1 MTNGRGRSRAVE
13 GGPGALR
20 ALTLVVQL
28 SVVASYNGLHAQC
41 PDGSPPPCRAAG
53 ADPGRTPEV
62 APNSVAVLYFDNLS
76 PDTADAY
83 LADGLTEEITSRL
96 GGVQRLQIKRPSR
109 DAVRRLRDTVPD
121 YLVAIGRVLRVRYLV
136 EGSVRRAGAR
146 VRVSV
151 RLVKATDGFSI
162 WGEDYDRATSDLL
175 ALQEAIARE
184 VASGIAGRLVPAE
197 RAALAARPT
206 RNPEAYERF
215 LRGNYYLAQR
225 TPSSVAR
232 AIEEYEAAVKVDPE
246 FTSALARIAR
256 GYAAF
261 LSPTFTWD
269 YGNAP
274 PESLLARG
282 FAADDRALQ
291 HDANSSDAWMAR
303 AALLAVGDPRTF
315 EGAKAAFERAIALD
329 PGNAEAH
336 HSYAAYLRV
345 LGDDSGAAAAYHR
358 ALAIEPQRAISLQ
371 GLGWL
376 YLNAR
381 RYAEALRWL
390 DSALAVDPGFYLA
403 FVRRARVHLLL
414 DQTAEARSDAE
425 TAVRLGAGDRLS
437 GQTVLALV
445 EARLGDTLAARGRVD
460 RLLRDL
466 QHPEHPSPNAAFLGA
481 ALAAVGEPDRALDFL
496 EHVPRGVWVW
506 SELRAPEFD
515 PIRPDPRFQRL
526 VQESRPK

>member
-1 MTNGRGRSRAVE
+1 MTNGRGQSRAVE
-13 GGPGALR
+13 GGPGVLR

-41 PDGSPPPCRAAG
+41 ADGSPPPCRAAH

-109 DAVRRLRDTVPD
+109 DAARRLRDTVPD
-121 YLVAIGRVLRVRYLV
+121 YLVAVGRVLRVRYLV

-151 RLVKATDGFSI
+151 RLVKAANGFRI

-175 ALQEAIARE
+175 VLQEAIARE
-184 VASGIAGRLVPAE
+184 VATGIAGRLVPTE

-206 RNPEAYERF
+206 RNPEAFERF
-215 LRGNYYLAQR
+215 LRGNYYLTQR

-232 AIEEYEAAVKVDPE
+232 AIEEYQAAVKLDPE
-246 FTSALARIAR
+246 FTSALARMAR

-261 LSPTFTWD
+261 LGAFPWD
-269 YGNAP
+269 YGGAP
-274 PESLLARG
+274 PESLLARA
-282 FAADDRALQ
+282 FAADDQALRY
-291 HDANSSDAWMAR
+291 DPNSSDAWMAK
-303 AALLAVGDPRTF
+303 AALLSVGDPRAF
-315 EGAKAAFERAIALD
+315 ERARVAFERAIALD
-329 PGNAEAH
+329 PSNAEAH
-336 HSYAAYLRV
+336 HGYAAYLRV
-345 LGDDSGAAAAYHR
+345 LGDDSAAATAYHR

-376 YLNAR
+376 YLSAR

-445 EARLGDTLAARGRVD
+445 EGRLGDTLAARGRVD

-466 QHPEHPSPNAAFLGA
+466 QHPERPSPSAAFLGA
-481 ALAAVGEPDRALDFL
+481 ALVAVGEPDRALDFL

-515 PIRPDPRFQRL
+515 PIRSDPRFQRL
-526 VQESRPK
+526 VEESRPR